1 VTRKAK
7 LIKSGLFSADDV
19 QPVYFYILPHDDNTI
34 VKYRDKYR
42 KNAISCISM
51 IIYEALTQTQT
62 PDTILTQT
70 LVVI

>member
-1 VTRKAK
+1 V
-7 LIKSGLFSADDV
+7 LFSADDV

-42 KNAISCISM
+42 KNAISFISM
-51 IIYEALTQTQT
+51 IIYEALTQT